1 MSVDIF
7 ALSDEEL
14 LKMDPSTLV
23 DEPTADAGNDAAAVE
38 DPVTD
43 EPDTS
48 AAEAAN
54 VEAGSEDVGADQADA
69 VVAGDAGAEATDA
82 EGEGQADNQGNEDG
96 QEAAEGADQ
105 KSDQG
110 TEAKAEVPEAD
121 KSKAEE
127 KTAEAV
133 VDYEAEYKKLLTPF
147 TANGREIAVK
157 SVDEAIQLM
166 QMGLGYNKK
175 MAALKPNLKILKLLE
190 SNGLMSEEKIS
201 YLVDLANKDTGAINK
216 LIKES
221 GIDPMDL
228 STDIADGYKTKV
240 RPISDKELELDT
252 VLEEIQETPTYQ
264 RTLGVVGKEWD
275 EPSRAF
281 VAENPQ
287 LLRVINDHIQRGVF
301 DIIRAEV
308 ERERLFGRLQGVTD
322 FDAYRQV
329 GDSIQARGGFD
340 HLSATGSAQGQR
352 TPTQPVVVQPK
363 PKQVD
368 ESRLKE
374 KRRAAAPAQAAA
386 SSSGAQAKEYN
397 PLAMSD
403 EDFSKLVKPSYL

>member
-7 ALSDEEL
+7 SLSDEEL

-23 DEPTADAGNDAAAVE
+23 DEPQDSQ
-38 DPVTD
+38 
-43 EPDTS
+43 EP
-48 AAEAAN
+48 AN
-54 VEAGSEDVGADQADA
+54 ANEQLPEEESPEPAPNEEAGEDQADA
-69 VVAGDAGAEATDA
+69 VGAGDEGAEAPDA
-82 EGEGQADNQGNEDG
+82 EGEGQAETKEESDG
-96 QEAAEGADQ
+96 EEAAEVADQ
-105 KSDQG
+105 TGAQG

-133 VDYEAEYKKLLTPF
+133 VDYEAEYKKLLAPF

-166 QMGLGYNKK
+166 QMGLGFNKK

-190 SNGLMSEEKIS
+190 SNGLMTEDKIG
-201 YLVDLANKDTGAINK
+201 YLIDLANKDTGAINK

-240 RPISDKELELDT
+240 RPISDKELELDS

-301 DIIRAEV
+301 DVIRTEV
-308 ERERLFGRLQGVTD
+308 ERERMFGRLQGVTD

-340 HLSATGSAQGQR
+340 HLSASGSAQGQR
-352 TPTQPVVVQPK
+352 TSTQPVVVQPK

-374 KRRAAAPAQAAA
+374 KRRAAAPAKTAAG
-386 SSSGAQAKEYN
+386 SSGSVPKDYN